1 MTMEH
6 IAAALQRVEM
16 ALRRRPD
23 MSVHD
28 DAPAT
33 ARWLGDGLDVVS
45 THDNGT
51 AVATNLSREIG
62 GSGEKVSPGWLM
74 RAGVASCAASSII
87 LRAAVAGIELTRLE
101 VVARSR
107 SDTRGLLGLAG
118 EDGAAVDPAPLAI
131 ELDIRIAGRDV
142 PKAQLLALVDEARRC
157 SPIPA
162 AVENG
167 VPTHVR
173 VEIEDA

>member
-6 IAAALQRVEM
+6 IAAAMQRVESV
-16 ALRRRPD
+16 LRRRPD
-23 MSVHD
+23 TGVHD

-33 ARWLGDGLDVVS
+33 ARWQGSGLDVVS

-62 GSGEKVSPGWLM
+62 GSGDKVSPGWLM

-87 LRAAVAGIELTRLE
+87 LRAAVVGIELTRLE

-107 SDTRGLLGLAG
+107 SDTRGLLGMAG
-118 EDGAAVDPAPLAI
+118 ADGTAVDPAPLAI
-131 ELDIRIAGRDV
+131 ELDVRIAARD
-142 PKAQLLALVDEARRC
+142 ATREQLQQLVDEAHRC

-162 AVENG
+162 AVANG
-167 VPTHVR
+167 VPTHVH
-173 VEIEDA
+173 VEIEDG